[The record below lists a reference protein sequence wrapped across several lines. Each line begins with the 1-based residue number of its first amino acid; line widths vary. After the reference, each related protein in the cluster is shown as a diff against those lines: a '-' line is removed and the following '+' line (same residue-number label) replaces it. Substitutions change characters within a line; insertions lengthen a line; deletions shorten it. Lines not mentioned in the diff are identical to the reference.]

1 MYLADSLHVGKQK
14 RRGLNMLNFVKI
26 GGLAVIVSGLACSQ
40 EVSYE
45 RPKSSLKKSADSKS
59 DFAAIEGQDSQR
71 EDALASGQQELGSEQ
86 ENASDDAG
94 QKENRMLTKA
104 DILSLANVTIN
115 GNGGLE
121 EDSADFAKR
130 YVDPNGK
137 PLNAEANRLTLMVGQ
152 TLSVCNDADADGNL
166 RVHTNG
172 QPFPHGANI
181 QPGDCAEY
189 TLSRTFQATPNNF
202 YDHNLGQGAYSIF
215 IEVISEAEAADI
227 INAS

>member
-1 MYLADSLHVGKQK
+1 
-14 RRGLNMLNFVKI
+14 
-26 GGLAVIVSGLACSQ
+26 
-40 EVSYE
+40 
-45 RPKSSLKKSADSKS
+45 LKKSADSKS

>member
-1 MYLADSLHVGKQK
+1 
-14 RRGLNMLNFVKI
+14 MLNFVQI
-26 GGLAVIVSGLACSQ
+26 GGLAVVVSGLACSQ
-40 EVSYE
+40 GVRYEKAESSYQ
-45 RPKSSLKKSADSKS
+45 KSSNNSA
-59 DFAAIEGQDSQR
+59 DFAAIDGQDSQNADSLVSDLEDLEGQEEKTA
-71 EDALASGQQELGSEQ
+71 EDAG
-86 ENASDDAG
+86 
-94 QKENRMLTKA
+94 KEKNTMLTKA

-152 TLSVCNDADADGNL
+152 TLSVCNDAEADGNL

-181 QPGDCAEY
+181 QPGDCTEY
-189 TLSRTFQATPNNF
+189 TLSGTFQATPNNF

-215 IEVISEAEAADI
+215 IEVISEDEAADI